1 LTTAAAFGSNDA
13 AGNPMIPRI
22 IHQSWKVEQV
32 PDRWLGFQQSWRKNH
47 PDYEYRFWTDE
58 ANRAFV
64 AQTFPELLPVYD
76 GYRHPISRADLAR
89 YLVVCHFGGIYA
101 DLDCEALKP
110 LDDLIAGHELI
121 FGLEPPSHVN
131 NPELSSRGLTRVVC
145 NAIFAAVPRHPF
157 WQHLFPMLIAS
168 RGESNVLEAAG
179 PYVLTRACDSY
190 RHPEQMTILPS
201 DVLYPLDRLVQPKP
215 SDVES
220 IKGAYTVHHWAGSWL
235 RDALI
240 SNARHR
246 ILAARGASGSGE
258 AR

>member
-1 LTTAAAFGSNDA
+1 
-13 AGNPMIPRI
+13 MIPRM

-32 PDRWLGFQQSWRKNH
+32 PDRWLAFQQSWRQHH
-47 PDYEYRFWTDE
+47 PGYEYRLWTDA

-64 AQTFPELLPVYD
+64 AETFPELLPVYD
-76 GYRHPISRADLAR
+76 GYRHPISRADLTR

-110 LDDLIAGHELI
+110 LDDLIVGREII
-121 FGLEPPSHVN
+121 FGLEPAAHVD
-131 NPELSSRGLTRVVC
+131 NPKLQARGLSRVVC
-145 NAIFAAVPRHPF
+145 NAVFASVPRHAF

-168 RGESNVLEAAG
+168 KDESNVLEAAG

-190 RHPEQMTILPS
+190 RRPEQVTILSP
-201 DVLYPLDRLVQPKP
+201 DVLYPVDRLRQSKP
-215 SDVES
+215 GDVEF
-220 IKGAYTVHHWAGSWL
+220 IKGAYTIHHWAGSWF

-246 ILAARGASGSGE
+246 ILAARE
-258 AR
+258 ANKPNEAC

>member
-1 LTTAAAFGSNDA
+1 
-13 AGNPMIPRI
+13 MIPRI

-32 PDRWLGFQQSWRKNH
+32 PDRWLAYQQSWRKHH
-47 PDYEYRFWTDE
+47 PDYEYRLWTDD

-64 AQTFPELLPVYD
+64 EQIFPELLPAYD

-89 YLVVCHFGGIYA
+89 YLVVCHYGGIYA

-121 FGLEPPSHVN
+121 FGVEPASHVSK
-131 NPELSSRGLTRVVC
+131 PGFSQRGLNRVVC
-145 NAIFAAVPRHPF
+145 NAVFASVPHHPF
-157 WQHLFPMLIAS
+157 WQYLFPMLIAS
-168 RGESNVLEAAG
+168 KDASNVLEAAG

-190 RHPEQMTILPS
+190 RHPEQMTILSS
-201 DVLYPLDRLVQPKP
+201 DVFYPVDHYLEPKP
-215 SDVES
+215 SDIES
-220 IKGAYTVHHWAGSWL
+220 IKGAYTIHHWAASWF